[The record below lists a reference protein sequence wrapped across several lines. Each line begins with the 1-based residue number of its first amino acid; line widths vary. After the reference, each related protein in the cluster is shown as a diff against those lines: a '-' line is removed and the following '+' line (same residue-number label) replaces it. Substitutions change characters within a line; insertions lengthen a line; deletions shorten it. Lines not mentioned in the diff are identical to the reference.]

1 MKYKLFLISD
11 AELDLFDIYNYVEK
25 NDSVQNAD
33 ALLVKLEKTIS
44 KLDTFPMRGHIPPEL
59 ERIAVS
65 DYYEIHYKPYR
76 IIYQIIDK
84 NVYVYCILDGR
95 RDLQDLLEKRLLR

>member
-1 MKYKLFLISD
+1 MKYKILLISD
-11 AELDLFDIYNYVEK
+11 AELDLYDIYNFVEK

-33 ALLVKLEKTIS
+33 ALLDKLENTI
-44 KLDTFPMRGHIPPEL
+44 KGLQTFPLRGHTPPEL
-59 ERIAVS
+59 NRISVL

-76 IIYQIIDK
+76 IIYQVIDK
-84 NVYVYCILDGR
+84 NVYVHCILDGR

>member
-1 MKYKLFLISD
+1 MKYKIFVIFD
-11 AELDLFDIYNYVEK
+11 AELDLYDIYNYVEK

-33 ALLVKLEKTIS
+33 SLLDKLENAINGLQT
-44 KLDTFPMRGHIPPEL
+44 LPLRGHTPPEL
-59 ERIAVS
+59 ERIAVL

-76 IIYQIIDK
+76 IIYQVIDK
-84 NVYVYCILDGR
+84 NVYVHCILDGR

>member
-1 MKYKLFLISD
+1 MKYKIFLISD
-11 AELDLFDIYNYVEK
+11 AELDLYDIYNYVEK

-33 ALLVKLEKTIS
+33 ALLDKLENAING
-44 KLDTFPMRGHIPPEL
+44 LQTFPLRGHTPPEL

-65 DYYEIHYKPYR
+65 DYFEIHYKPYR
-76 IIYQIIDK
+76 IIYQVIDK
-84 NVYVYCILDGR
+84 NVYVHCILDGR